1 MEIISSLQEVLKN
14 RKEVLFET
22 KNGSS
27 IHITPEDAY
36 SLVIVHD
43 SLNLNNQI
51 KMRSLLEESGESFFK
66 VLSFSYEQFND
77 KES

>member
-1 MEIISSLQEVLKN
+1 MKIISSLQEVLESKN
-14 RKEVLFET
+14 EVLFET
-22 KNGSS
+22 EDGLN

-36 SLVIVHD
+36 SLVSVHD
-43 SLNLNNQI
+43 SLNLGNQR
-51 KMRSLLEESGESFFK
+51 KMRKLLEESGESFFK